1 MRVFVH
7 MYNMYEFLEK
17 IHTYVHSYMHACMCT
32 YMQAAFA
39 GSLWTLKQ
47 MLAVKWLPASDLL
60 AWPQNCNPT
69 RLGVWGLGFR
79 VRGFCVRC
87 YEGQWSMLCATSSSG
102 RRVPTLR
109 VSVHLQGYRAS
120 CLRLTG
126 RVVKDANA
134 SSRAARVVRDA
145 VVSSASKL
153 QVGQTRDENTC
164 SWNSPA
170 KASED
175 WDLLDAKST
184 CIFWACPP

>member
-102 RRVPTLR
+102 RRVPVSWICAVLADTQSLPAASPLC
-109 VSVHLQGYRAS
+109 VSV
-120 CLRLTG
+120 
-126 RVVKDANA
+126 
-134 SSRAARVVRDA
+134 
-145 VVSSASKL
+145 
-153 QVGQTRDENTC
+153 
-164 SWNSPA
+164 
-170 KASED
+170 
-175 WDLLDAKST
+175 
-184 CIFWACPP
+184 CIFRGIERVA